1 MISGIPGSGTTAH
14 EFVNSPLPFRRTP
27 SHICLKPAGAGDD
40 RGRLTDINAIRG
52 NPMKMP

>member
-1 MISGIPGSGTTAH
+1 MISGIPGWGATAH

-27 SHICLKPAGAGDD
+27 SHICLKLAGAGDD